1 MKNLFENMRASGVIT
16 SILSILYGIILII
29 WAEQV
34 ANTICYAIGAAVILV
49 GIAFI
54 IQYIRKDIKSSY
66 YQKELVSGIVAIIAG
81 ILVIANVELIQSI
94 VPVILGFII
103 LFSGIVKLQN
113 SFDLMRLGQKN
124 WWTVL
129 IFAGFNIVFA
139 LFLLIKPTWFN
150 DLLFVLIGVGM
161 VISGISDLI
170 ITFIL
175 SKNVKKYIKE
185 DDIIE

>member
-1 MKNLFENMRASGVIT
+1 MMASCLDFEEARR
-16 SILSILYGIILII
+16 
-29 WAEQV
+29 
-34 ANTICYAIGAAVILV
+34 
-49 GIAFI
+49 F
-54 IQYIRKDIKSSY
+54 
-66 YQKELVSGIVAIIAG
+66 
-81 ILVIANVELIQSI
+81 
-94 VPVILGFII
+94 
-103 LFSGIVKLQN
+103 
-113 SFDLMRLGQKN
+113 GQKN